1 MKISKYAWLLIA
13 CLLLNVADAGL
24 TLCAI
29 EIGVLEANPLM
40 AYALSRGTT
49 FFLATKISLFT
60 AAAVFLYYKRPKILV
75 PVTVIYLAV
84 LIYHLLFWFVGL

>member
-1 MKISKYAWLLIA
+1 MKISRYGWLLLT
-13 CLLLNVADAGL
+13 CLLLNIADAGL

-40 AYALSRGTT
+40 AYALSRGTP
-49 FFLATKISLFT
+49 FFLTTKISLFT

-75 PVTVIYLAV
+75 PVTIVYLAV